1 MDIRFDHPIFDTR
14 CQGNGYFFA
23 MRIIVVIGLLF
34 GVVSAQRGLAQERL
48 QKIAMEALM
57 EQDEQGVWVMS
68 PTLEQVVA
76 QDSLQ
81 HRENARLVA
90 IALNLSLG
98 MLGVHRMYLG
108 TDVKVPIVYT
118 LTFGGGGIL
127 WLVDLG
133 FLIANKDIRPFL
145 DNKHLFMFSRK

>member
-14 CQGNGYFFA
+14 CLGNGYFFA